1 MMIRRQ
7 AELNVP
13 YAENDHADEAR
24 FDARNGPV
32 FIMTW
37 ELIYGLA
44 IQSDDEQGFKFGA
57 AWRGS

>member
-32 FIMTW
+32 FTMTVK
-37 ELIYGLA
+37 LLTG
-44 IQSDDEQGFKFGA
+44 
-57 AWRGS
+57 